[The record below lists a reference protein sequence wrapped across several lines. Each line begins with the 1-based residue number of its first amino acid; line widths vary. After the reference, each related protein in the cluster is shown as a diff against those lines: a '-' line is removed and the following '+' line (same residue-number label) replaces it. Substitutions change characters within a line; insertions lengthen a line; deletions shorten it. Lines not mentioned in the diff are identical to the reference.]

1 MTGERVCA
9 AERDDAKS
17 GCGFAGFRHES
28 LEDFVDGAI
37 ASASKD
43 NLRTAASGISRLD
56 GCRPGSS
63 GGYEFDGMANRG
75 KSLSNLAELVRA
87 KFPFAARGRV
97 IDEGTAHVIILR
109 WNFQNNAVGSA
120 LLASYTALSVSSAQR
135 A

>member
-1 MTGERVCA
+1 
-9 AERDDAKS
+9 
-17 GCGFAGFRHES
+17 
-28 LEDFVDGAI
+28 
-37 ASASKD
+37 
-43 NLRTAASGISRLD
+43 
-56 GCRPGSS
+56 
-63 GGYEFDGMANRG
+63 
-75 KSLSNLAELVRA
+75 LAELVRA